1 MKDEIGRI
9 LPMIKSLDYDFTKS
23 EKKVAK
29 YILENRGA
37 VIYFTI
43 IEFSEK
49 VEVGEAT
56 IIRFCRKLRFK
67 GFHDFKMA
75 LAQELSLNNQKNK
88 ILDEELLST
97 DSPNILARKI
107 SNGCQSAVEE
117 TLKLMDYKVLDEVVK
132 EIDKAKRIYFF
143 GVAFSGIAAIEG
155 KYKFMLLGYKVESY
169 TDNHF
174 MAMVA
179 ATLGKD
185 DLVIGISNSGCAL
198 ETIKGL
204 KIAKSQGAKTVAIT
218 HQAKSPITKEANY
231 TLLNGT
237 KEGPLQGGALNT
249 RLTQLFVLEL
259 LYTKLLM
266 NHEEKAIELKKKE
279 REAIEEYIRR

>member
-9 LPMIKSLDYDFTKS
+9 LPMIQSLDYDFTKS

-88 ILDEELLST
+88 ILIFVQYLIKPYFLY
-97 DSPNILARKI
+97 LRQKLRL
-107 SNGCQSAVEE
+107 QSQN
-117 TLKLMDYKVLDEVVK
+117 
-132 EIDKAKRIYFF
+132 F
-143 GVAFSGIAAIEG
+143 
-155 KYKFMLLGYKVESY
+155 
-169 TDNHF
+169 
-174 MAMVA
+174 
-179 ATLGKD
+179 
-185 DLVIGISNSGCAL
+185 
-198 ETIKGL
+198 
-204 KIAKSQGAKTVAIT
+204 
-218 HQAKSPITKEANY
+218 
-231 TLLNGT
+231 
-237 KEGPLQGGALNT
+237 
-249 RLTQLFVLEL
+249 
-259 LYTKLLM
+259 
-266 NHEEKAIELKKKE
+266 
-279 REAIEEYIRR
+279 